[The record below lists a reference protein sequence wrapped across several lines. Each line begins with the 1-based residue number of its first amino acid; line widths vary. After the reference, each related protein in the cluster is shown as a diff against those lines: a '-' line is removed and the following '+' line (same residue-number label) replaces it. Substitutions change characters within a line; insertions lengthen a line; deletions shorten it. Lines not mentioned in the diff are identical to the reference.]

1 MLIYYALKRVKIQ
14 NTKFISEPRRLLL
27 SFALYFKT
35 YKINTIGE
43 KVKLLILSSSL
54 QILSLFEK
62 KKKEKD
68 FKLIKLTFVS
78 SISFF
83 IRFEFVV
90 LKILFIFFFTM
101 K

>member
-62 KKKEKD
+62 KKKKEKD

-90 LKILFIFFFTM
+90 LKILFFFSL
-101 K
+101 